1 MFVSV
6 SLDVVATI
14 SIVTRIKIDGFT
26 IAGDCKDATPAAVGP
41 LVEIVLLIDGSNSYN
56 YKGCSCSLQGV
67 VLTFN
72 TRFYLSW
79 SKGRRSVCQN
89 P

>member
-26 IAGDCKDATPAAVGP
+26 IAGDCKDATPAAVRP
-41 LVEIVLLIDGSNSYN
+41 LIEIVLLVDGSNSYN
-56 YKGCSCSLQGV
+56 YKGCCGNLQSV
-67 VLTFN
+67 KLMLCVIRRL
-72 TRFYLSW
+72 YLSW
-79 SKGRRSVCQN
+79 N
-89 P
+89 